1 MTNDELLAGFLDR
14 SLSEDGL
21 LEFEAR
27 QMASPEFAQTV
38 REMLAVESVLR
49 TATPVIAIPTAFLQD
64 VENTVAERVV
74 SATSSKGI
82 LSGLSSIWT
91 WIGGAALVAIGIA
104 TYSLYRGPA
113 TSTQPMA
120 DPAIQQQQIVVA
132 KVEDEPTVLPTPA
145 TTTSEPVTAIV
156 KRPER
161 PGTEPVTSTPEQISD
176 NRQPAPRTSS
186 VSLGADSPASTL
198 ENLKKDYNAALSAD
212 NDVQGAQIAL
222 EIGRHLSGKM
232 KNYDESE
239 RYLRLALT
247 HARGVRVPEYEVD
260 ALGELGLLA
269 RERGNMTEAAA
280 LLKQAVAKGNAS
292 GLNTKKYSAA
302 LDNLD
307 GR

>member
-27 QMASPEFAQTV
+27 QTASPEFAQTV

-64 VENTVAERVV
+64 VENTVAERVI

-91 WIGGAALVAIGIA
+91 WIGGAALVAVGIG

-113 TSTQPMA
+113 TSNQPMA
-120 DPAIQQQQIVVA
+120 DPATRQQQVIVA
-132 KVEDEPTVLPTPA
+132 TKIEDEPAVLPEPS
-145 TTTSEPVTAIV
+145 TTSQPATAIV
-156 KRPER
+156 KQNDER
-161 PGTEPVTSTPEQISD
+161 PDMKSVTPTPEPIAV
-176 NRQPAPRTSS
+176 NKQPAP
-186 VSLGADSPASTL
+186 VSLDAISPASTL
-198 ENLKKDYNAALSAD
+198 ENLKKDYNAAISAD

-222 EIGRHLSGKM
+222 EIGRHLSSRM

-247 HARGVRVPEYEVD
+247 HARGVRVPQYEVD

-269 RERGNMTEAAA
+269 KERGNMTEAAG
-280 LLKQAVAKGNAS
+280 LLKQAVSTGNAS
-292 GLNTKKYSAA
+292 GIGTKKYAAA
-302 LDNLD
+302 LESLD

>member
-27 QMASPEFAQTV
+27 QTASPEFAQTV

-49 TATPVIAIPTAFLQD
+49 TATPVIAIPTAFLRD
-64 VENTVAERVV
+64 VENTVAERVI
-74 SATSSKGI
+74 ATTSSKGI

-91 WIGGAALVAIGIA
+91 WIGGAALVAIGIG

-113 TSTQPMA
+113 TSNQPMA
-120 DPAIQQQQIVVA
+120 DPAIRQQQVIVA
-132 KVEDEPTVLPTPA
+132 KVEDEPTVLPA
-145 TTTSEPVTAIV
+145 TTTNEPVMTVV
-156 KRPER
+156 KQNDER
-161 PGTEPVTSTPEQISD
+161 PDMKPTAPTPQQQIVD
-176 NRQPAPRTSS
+176 NGRRLDPDL
-186 VSLGADSPASTL
+186 SLIVNNPASAL
-198 ENLKKDYNAALSAD
+198 ENLKKDYNTALSAD

-247 HARGVRVPEYEVD
+247 HARNVRVPEYEMD

-269 RERGNMTEAAA
+269 RMRGDMTEAAG
-280 LLKQAVAKGNAS
+280 LLKQAVAIGNAS

-302 LDNLD
+302 LENLD